1 MFNILVLLF
10 GLLVS
15 PAVAQNVTCATRVT
29 GDNSNACANTAFVN
43 NSITA
48 SYPNVWLKSV
58 VGTGKNAV
66 ATDFN
71 PLYQSLWIVGTY
83 SGSGVGPFAEISA
96 TDTANSNGSTFPNSA
111 LRIDH
116 NINNGAGAGNRNTL
130 LPILNKNI
138 AISGTDATKKFYTPF
153 FSQMYSTAGDG
164 GSGGSPYGSY
174 YGFSSIMQAQSGSTY
189 LQSVAGGEIDVAV
202 QTGASTDLKV
212 GLLLASVNN
221 DAVKGTSYDGFLA
234 FGTDSTTT
242 AKWTYGITFGWPKGP
257 WAFDT
262 SSTLIGSVASTTSR
276 VANYGIDFSGVTFST
291 GAFKSTGFLVSPSG
305 AATVASLASTGAVS
319 GTSGTFS
326 AAVSG
331 TTGTFAGTLSST
343 GGTAGL
349 VAGSRTGSGNSYQW
363 YNPSG
368 TGIRLF
374 DGSSDLVTFDS
385 AGAMVSAS
393 TVKGTQHLS
402 TVAAPTASTC
412 GTSPSVDAGSSANGG
427 KITFGSATTACTLTF
442 AAAFPTNAYC
452 TITPLAQPAAVAN
465 IPYISAQ
472 SKTAFT
478 ISGGTAS
485 AAYQYTCA
493 GN

>member
-1 MFNILVLLF
+1 MFNILVILF
-10 GLLVS
+10 GLLAS

-29 GDNSNACANTAFVN
+29 GDNSNACASTAFVN

-48 SYPNVWLKSV
+48 AYPNTWLKSV
-58 VGTGKNAV
+58 AGTSVNAVGTTFGPTGQALYLSGTYTGAGYAPYALMSVTDSGSETTYDRPAFWIVHNVTGGEGSRTALKTQLNINSDLPCTVTTRCFHIANFPQTYVNAKLGGDAV
-66 ATDFN
+66 TYKGDSYGGGCFNQLGANAKYINSAGGCEFNVSMQTGSSAKYKYITSHIGVNSDAVGATDFN
-71 PLYQSLWIVGTY
+71 AMSVFLSDASSTYKWPFVFSIGRPDGVWPL
-83 SGSGVGPFAEISA
+83 
-96 TDTANSNGSTFPNSA
+96 NSSSVVLGSTAPV
-111 LRIDH
+111 
-116 NINNGAGAGNRNTL
+116 
-130 LPILNKNI
+130 
-138 AISGTDATKKFYTPF
+138 SGTRDVGVVVECTGFNIT
-153 FSQMYSTAGDG
+153 TACIRGT
-164 GSGGSPYGSY
+164 
-174 YGFSSIMQAQSGSTY
+174 GFSING
-189 LQSVAGGEIDVAV
+189 
-202 QTGASTDLKV
+202 
-212 GLLLASVNN
+212 
-221 DAVKGTSYDGFLA
+221 
-234 FGTDSTTT
+234 
-242 AKWTYGITFGWPKGP
+242 
-257 WAFDT
+257 
-262 SSTLIGSVASTTSR
+262 
-276 VANYGIDFSGVTFST
+276 
-291 GAFKSTGFLVSPSG
+291 SG
-305 AATVASLASTGAVS
+305 AASVASLASTGAVS

-343 GGTAGL
+343 GASAGL

-368 TGIRLF
+368 SGMRLT
-374 DGSSDLVTFDS
+374 DGGSDLVTFDS

-442 AAAFPTNAYC
+442 AVAFPTNAYC
-452 TITPLAQPAAVAN
+452 TVTPMAQPAAVAN

-485 AAYQYTCA
+485 AAYQYTCT